1 MAEAQRE
8 HLHERGGRANENE
21 RPMSS
26 SPDGRPVLLHIV
38 PTAAADS
45 SDAKAIAQWCN
56 EAGLSVEHCPHV
68 YLGLATILRNRNP
81 SSGSAHAA
89 PVVGVVVHVDDLTA
103 GEFEFFELVERNRR
117 DVPVFVYGPRSA
129 DKVVQALH
137 SGARGLATRE
147 ALAALRSRHPE
158 RNDAVKPP
166 DRPSTV
172 IATDIKPVISI
183 DPAQGDAAT
192 RLEPPRELSQEVAHP
207 ENQVPQSSVSPS
219 KATPAAAAPSAPVSL
234 EDADENSEE
243 PPSVVR
249 VPWLRYNGGPERT
262 APGQRVKPAAANETP
277 RTEDPPVELF
287 SSPCS
292 MSDVYEPLLTEQELA
307 ALLGDEVSDI
317 TAAERDMLAGDGEKP
332 GGKAR

>member
-8 HLHERGGRANENE
+8 HLQERGGRANENE

-45 SDAKAIAQWCN
+45 PDAKAIAQWCN
-56 EAGLSVEHCPHV
+56 EAGLDVEHCPHV
-68 YLGLATILRNRNP
+68 YLGLAKILRKRNT
-81 SSGSAHAA
+81 SCGSAYTA
-89 PVVGVVVHVDDLTA
+89 PVVGVVVLVDDLTA
-103 GEFEFFELVERNRR
+103 AEFEFFTLVERNRR

-129 DKVVQALH
+129 DKVVQALQ

-158 RNDAVKPP
+158 TDDAVESPDQPP
-166 DRPSTV
+166 AVT
-172 IATDIKPVISI
+172 ATGIKPVIPI
-183 DPAQGDAAT
+183 DPARGYADT
-192 RLEPPRELSQEVAHP
+192 GLEPPRELSQKVANP
-207 ENQVPQSSVSPS
+207 ENQVPKSSVSPS
-219 KATPAAAAPSAPVSL
+219 RAAPAAASPAPVSL
-234 EDADENSEE
+234 EDADEDSEE
-243 PPSVVR
+243 PANVVR

-262 APGQRVKPAAANETP
+262 APGQRVKPTAANETP
-277 RTEDPPVELF
+277 RTEEPPVELF
-287 SSPCS
+287 SPPCS
-292 MSDVYEPLLTEQELA
+292 MSEVYEPLLTEQELA